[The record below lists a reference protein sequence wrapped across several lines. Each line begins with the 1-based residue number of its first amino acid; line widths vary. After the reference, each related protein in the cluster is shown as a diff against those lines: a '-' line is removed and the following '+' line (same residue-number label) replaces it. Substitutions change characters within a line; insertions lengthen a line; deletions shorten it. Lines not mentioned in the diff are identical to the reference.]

1 MSSEPSALMRV
12 VVPEAGHCVVKSLPR
27 PSCPPDGRRVL
38 VRVLATAVNRADT
51 LERKCAATAHV

>member
-1 MSSEPSALMRV
+1 MRV